1 MHCIKKFLKISLV
14 LMLTVGIAFFSC
26 SCGIESSATTLAT
39 TIADTLLVV
48 EDAIVDE
55 YMFSEDGCEDLLLC
69 ALSTE
74 NRYINCDVIK
84 YYSQFLDE
92 TYSSAVVTR
101 AEWLGQLL
109 NKLDYEIVTDN
120 NSDYTHFSDIN
131 FSDYTDYFIT
141 ALENGIVEKDS
152 NATSFGPYCAVT
164 RQYLST
170 SLVNAA
176 GYTEEYKL
184 SCDDYR
190 EIDDKAQVATV
201 IYLGYLELDE
211 NNCFD
216 PYGMVTDEQVEYILS
231 ELDILKE
238 LKDKT
243 VMSFGDSIMHGDGN
257 NYTGIAELL
266 EDKYLMT
273 AVDYS
278 MGGSTFGKVCDREQ
292 ICAQIS
298 NAIENNETADI
309 ILVNGGTNDM
319 RKVSPGAISDG
330 YEYQNLEINDFCPGM
345 EYAMGLFK
353 DNYPD
358 TPVLYVRAHDMV
370 YGIER
375 NELHF
380 GKLALDICEKWDIE
394 VADIFS
400 DTDFDC
406 HDDYLK
412 SAYTA
417 HTDSRPNGDTIH
429 PNKLGYYRFYLPL
442 ISEKTIELLNN

>member
-1 MHCIKKFLKISLV
+1 MHCIKKFFKISLV
-14 LMLTVGIAFFSC
+14 LMLTTGIALLCC
-26 SCGIESSATTLAT
+26 SCGIESSATTIAT
-39 TIADTLLVV
+39 TIADTLLVT
-48 EDAIVDE
+48 EDTIVDE
-55 YMFSEDGCEDLLLC
+55 YMFSKDGYKDLLSG

-74 NRYINCDVIK
+74 NRYINCEVIK
-84 YYSQFLDE
+84 YYSEILDE
-92 TYSSAVVTR
+92 TYSSGVVTR
-101 AEWLGQLL
+101 AEWLKLLL
-109 NKLDYEIVTDN
+109 NKLDYDIATDN
-120 NSDYTHFSDIN
+120 NGEYTHFSDIA
-131 FSDYTDYFIT
+131 FSDYGDYFIT
-141 ALENGIVEKDS
+141 AMNNGIVEKDS
-152 NATSFGPYCAVT
+152 NVTSFGPYCAVT
-164 RQYLST
+164 RQYVST
-170 SLVNAA
+170 SLVNAV

-184 SCDDYR
+184 SCSDYKN
-190 EIDDKAQVATV
+190 IDDKTQVATV
-201 IYLGYLELDE
+201 VYLGYLELDE

-216 PYGMVTDEQVEYILS
+216 PYGRVTDEQVEYILS

-238 LKDKT
+238 LKGKT

-257 NYTGIAELL
+257 NYIGIAELL
-266 EDKYLMT
+266 EDRYLMS

-319 RKVSPGAISDG
+319 RKVSPGVVSNG
-330 YEYQNLEINDFCPGM
+330 YEYQDLEINDFCPGM

-380 GKLALDICEKWDIE
+380 GKLALDICEKWGVE
-394 VADIFS
+394 VADIFN
-400 DTDFDC
+400 DTEFNC
-406 HDDYLK
+406 HDEYLR
-412 SAYTA
+412 SVYTA
-417 HTDSRPNGDTIH
+417 HTESRPNGDSIH
-429 PNKLGYYRFYLPL
+429 PNKLGYYEFYLPL